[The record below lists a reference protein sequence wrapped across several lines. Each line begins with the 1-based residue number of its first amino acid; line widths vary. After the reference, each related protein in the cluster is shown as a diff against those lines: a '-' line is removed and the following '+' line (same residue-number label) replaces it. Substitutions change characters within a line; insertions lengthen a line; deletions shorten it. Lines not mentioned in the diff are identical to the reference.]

1 MIYFLYRQEYKILK
15 SQPLGS
21 NLYTKPKTKS
31 KINSRGTMSRRPG
44 KKNSTLINNN
54 HFFVKNQADPQVDHH
69 SNDSNPQHTSK
80 NVNEN

>member
-1 MIYFLYRQEYKILK
+1 MIYFLYSQEYKILK

-44 KKNSTLINNN
+44 KKTHSLINNTV
-54 HFFVKNQADPQVDHH
+54 FKNQADPQVDHH
-69 SNDSNPQHTSK
+69 SNDSNQQHTSK